1 MIDHSAPFRLLKPP
15 HRRAALVLTS
25 AHSGQRYDASFLAA
39 SRLDASEIRRSEDSF
54 VDELFSAGPELGV
67 PLLAAQFPRAYCDA
81 NREAWE
87 LDPLMFA
94 DALPAHVNTTS
105 PRVQAGLGTIAR
117 IVGNG
122 EPIYAGKLRFAE
134 AQARV
139 QNCWLPFHEALA
151 GQIEETLALFGTCLV
166 IDCHSMPSVPGRHAP
181 KADIILGDGYGTSC
195 APAWTDFLHATLA
208 GLGFQ
213 VRRNDPYAGGFI
225 TRHYGRPR
233 EGVQVIQLEVARWLY
248 MNEHNF
254 TRAPQFAEVQRRM
267 TALLDAVIAARA
279 VWARFIRN
287 CGAAA
292 AE

>member
-1 MIDHSAPFRLLKPP
+1 
-15 HRRAALVLTS
+15 VLTS
-25 AHSGQRYDASFLAA
+25 AHSGQHYDAAFLAA
-39 SRLDASEIRRSEDSF
+39 SRLDATEIRRSEDSF

-122 EPIYAGKLRFAE
+122 EAIYAGKLRYAE

-139 QNCWLPFHEALA
+139 ETCWRPFHEALA
-151 GQIEETLALFGTCLV
+151 GQIEETLEQFGTCLV
-166 IDCHSMPSVPGRHAP
+166 IDCHSMPSLPGRHAP

-233 EGVQVIQLEVARWLY
+233 EGVQVIQLEVARGLY

-254 TRAPQFAEVQRRM
+254 TRAPQFAEMQKRM
-267 TALLDAVIAARA
+267 MALLTAVIAARP
-279 VWARFIRN
+279 VWAQFIRN